1 MVRKRRIEIK
11 IDSQIDKWTNRQVD
25 KQIDREREM
34 YLIRVGLG
42 AVEDEELVQ
51 VSVLH
56 VLENHTLQ
64 TDALLELYLLYE
76 PSCPSVDMLVSRSAI
91 TS

>member
-64 TDALLELYLLYE
+64 TDALLEL
-76 PSCPSVDMLVSRSAI
+76 
-91 TS
+91 

>member
-1 MVRKRRIEIK
+1 M
-11 IDSQIDKWTNRQVD
+11 N
-25 KQIDREREM
+25 
-34 YLIRVGLG
+34 LIRVGLG